1 MLYLVTKGAT
11 MTTKH
16 SLRRSTHH
24 VPLASR
30 LLADDRRSPRPVDA
44 LRVRMALA
52 RPVDGEFAS
61 RLRAAVLEH
70 EVTERLRGL

>member
-1 MLYLVTKGAT
+1 MG
-11 MTTKH
+11 MTRT
-16 SLRRSTHH
+16 LRHRSAPH
-24 VPLASR
+24 VPLATR

-52 RPVDGEFAS
+52 RPVDREFAD